1 MYSFGPIAA
10 AIALASTVVTALTGA
25 FTPIFGGAAA
35 AAAVVALT
43 VLVRLAV
50 LPLSLAAVRGE
61 KQRARLAPRIRELQA
76 KHGKNPQ
83 RLAEEQQRLFQRE
96 GTSPLAGCLPM
107 LAQTPVFIVLYG
119 LFVSPEVGG
128 AENALL
134 GHALGGA
141 QLGSTLSEALSAG
154 PAAVAVFAVLM
165 LVAAGAAWATRRFLT
180 LPAMRENAAAGAAAG
195 GAGKGAAG
203 AAPAALPGMGMLS
216 YLPFMTVA
224 VVAFVPLAAG
234 LYLATSTAWTVAERL
249 VLRRVVTV

>member
-25 FTPIFGGAAA
+25 LTPIFGGAAA

-43 VLVRLAV
+43 VLVRLAL
-50 LPLSLAAVRGE
+50 LPLSRAAVRGE
-61 KQRARLAPRIRELQA
+61 KQRARLAPRIRELHA
-76 KHGKNPQ
+76 KHGKNPR

-119 LFVSPEVGG
+119 LFAGFGAGG
-128 AENALL
+128 AESGLL
-134 GHALGGA
+134 GHELGGA
-141 QLGSTLSEALSAG
+141 PLGSTLSDALSTG
-154 PAAVAVFAVLM
+154 PVAVAVFAVLM

-180 LPAMRENAAAGAAAG
+180 LPAMRENAAAAEAAG
-195 GAGKGAAG
+195 GA
-203 AAPAALPGMGMLS
+203 APALPGAGLIG

-224 VVAFVPLAAG
+224 AVAFVPLAAG
-234 LYLATSTAWTVAERL
+234 LYLAVSGTWTVAERL
-249 VLRRVVTV
+249 VLRRVVEV